1 VADLSRANNDM
12 NNLLAGTGIGTV
24 FVDHGLRIMRFTPAA
39 STFINL
45 IQSDIGRPVGHIVS
59 NLIGY
64 SGMVA
69 DTQSVLNT
77 LIPKEVDVQTTEG
90 RWYKMHIQPYRT
102 LENMIEGSVITFFDI
117 TEMKRAREML
127 KKAHALIHQTLIVR
141 DEKVAAVVQGLDGRT
156 LSWSPG
162 AEGLYGWREAEA
174 LLMNIRERVPVEIR
188 EEALTILL
196 RLVRGEMPDPYPT
209 RRITQAGAVLNVSL
223 TATALMNEAGQMTAV
238 ATIER
243 LTEPEVD
250 GVMECSA

>member
-1 VADLSRANNDM
+1 M

-127 KKAHALIHQTLIVR
+127 KKAHALIHQALIVR
-141 DEKVAAVVQGLDGRT
+141 DEKVATVVQGLDGRI

-162 AEGLYGWREAEA
+162 AEGLYGWCEAEA
-174 LLMNIRERVPVEIR
+174 LSMNIRERVPVEIR
-188 EEALTILL
+188 EEALTTLL
-196 RLVRGEMPDPYPT
+196 RLVRGEMPDPYRT

-223 TATALMNEAGQMTAV
+223 TATAVMNEAGQMTAV

-243 LTEPEVD
+243 ITDSQVD
-250 GVMECSA
+250 GLLKEGAA